1 MRLKIILT
9 ALLSTLALKAVSMDY
24 LSNNSASYFQNPSQT
39 GKITVEGIFY
49 NPAGT
54 VFLEDGKYINANMQN
69 SIIQES
75 MTLNRKKL
83 ASNRYAGAPSFNY
96 LQKKE
101 GTSIF
106 ANASVIAGGATL
118 KYDEGVAGI
127 DLAAETFD
135 NMTRG
140 LLGAK
145 VTKNQF
151 SGQNRYYQLMLG
163 GAHKITDK
171 FSIGGGIK
179 YVHALRKLNGHASFG
194 YNPFVG
200 ARVGLT
206 GNDLYLDSR
215 RKADGVGAVLGLD
228 YKATDTLNF
237 AVKYETPVKLK
248 FKTKAVESTNMTLAG
263 KKIGLSDFYPKYANG
278 VNSRRDLPG
287 VLSLGVSKDINDWTV
302 SSGYI
307 HYFNKVAN
315 IDGVS
320 YRDGHEINFGVDYRF
335 SPKWTWHAGYNYAHT
350 GAPKQSYNDTEYAI
364 NAQIYTT
371 GLTFKPA
378 ENHEWKFGVGY
389 VKYNSENGETEITHG
404 IKLDKSKVKYD
415 KKVSVFSLGYT
426 YKF

>member
-39 GKITVEGIFY
+39 GQITVEGIFY

-101 GTSIF
+101 RTSIF

-171 FSIGGGIK
+171 FS
-179 YVHALRKLNGHASFG
+179 AC
-194 YNPFVG
+194 
-200 ARVGLT
+200 
-206 GNDLYLDSR
+206 
-215 RKADGVGAVLGLD
+215 
-228 YKATDTLNF
+228 
-237 AVKYETPVKLK
+237 
-248 FKTKAVESTNMTLAG
+248 
-263 KKIGLSDFYPKYANG
+263 
-278 VNSRRDLPG
+278 
-287 VLSLGVSKDINDWTV
+287 
-302 SSGYI
+302 
-307 HYFNKVAN
+307 
-315 IDGVS
+315 
-320 YRDGHEINFGVDYRF
+320 
-335 SPKWTWHAGYNYAHT
+335 
-350 GAPKQSYNDTEYAI
+350 
-364 NAQIYTT
+364 
-371 GLTFKPA
+371 
-378 ENHEWKFGVGY
+378 
-389 VKYNSENGETEITHG
+389 
-404 IKLDKSKVKYD
+404 
-415 KKVSVFSLGYT
+415 
-426 YKF
+426 